1 MYLSLKMSVF
11 DILISLGAGL
21 GCSVLY
27 CLLSRKEN
35 NQRNTKTNIYETQVN
50 SLIDYNI
57 DLLKSIQ
64 WLNQQCTTRQDK
76 KKFVEF
82 EKYLQKLISIE
93 QNIEELKKINKHWF
107 LLAFDYKYKLN
118 NLLVYYQG
126 RLFSEKNKKYFKFF
140 RQIIADLA
148 HNIQLENS
156 IDLETRELF

>member
-1 MYLSLKMSVF
+1 MSLS
-11 DILISLGAGL
+11 DILTSLGIGL
-21 GCSVLY
+21 GCSVLS
-27 CLLSRKEN
+27 CLVCSKEINQTKN
-35 NQRNTKTNIYETQVN
+35 NQTNIYETQVN
-50 SLIDYNI
+50 NLLDYNI

-93 QNIEELKKINKHWF
+93 QNLEELKTKNQHWF

-118 NLLVYYQG
+118 NLLVYYQE
-126 RLFSEKNKKYFKFF
+126 RLFSEKNKKYFEFF
-140 RQIIADLA
+140 RKVIADLA

-156 IDLETRELF
+156 IDLETRALY